1 MNIDLNE
8 IFKSYDVRGIYPET
22 LNEEIAYKIGRAFVK
37 QLRINNEK
45 FDKVFIGYDM
55 RVSSETLKESLINGI
70 TDEGCDV
77 IDLGKCSTDTTYY
90 ASGKYDAPAIMI
102 TASHNPGKYNG
113 MKFCKCGAQAISY
126 DGGLK
131 QIKEMIQ
138 ENNFEDC
145 CEVKGNVEEKNVI
158 DEYIDLLLT
167 FIDVQKIKPLK
178 VVVDAGNG
186 MGGLLVSSLE
196 KKIPQLTIVPM
207 YFELDGNF
215 PNHPANPIDVEN
227 LQDLILKIKE
237 VNGDIGLAFD
247 GDADR
252 VYLVD
257 NKGEP
262 VSASITTAMVAKAM
276 LKRFPNSK
284 IVHNVVCSWIVP
296 EIVKKYNG
304 EAIETKVGHSIIK
317 PIMREN
323 DAIFGGEHSGHYYFK
338 DLFYADSGLLASL
351 FILEMISESDNNIDE
366 TLKEFRIYHAINETN
381 TEVEDAKEVM
391 QKISEKFK
399 DKDVVDGYKVVSYK
413 DFDGIR
419 VDFED
424 WWFNVRASNTEPV
437 LRLNLEAKS
446 EELMEEKTKEI
457 ISLIKGE

>member
-1 MNIDLNE
+1 MNNIDLNQ

-22 LNEEIAYKIGRAFVK
+22 LNEEIVYKIGRAFVK
-37 QLRINNEK
+37 QLKILNEDFSK
-45 FDKVFIGYDM
+45 IYIGYDM
-55 RVSSETLKESLINGI
+55 RVSSDSLKESLINGI
-70 TDEGCDV
+70 TDEGINV
-77 IDLGKCSTDTTYY
+77 VDLGRCSTDTTYY
-90 ASGKYDAPAIMI
+90 ASGKYNSPAIMI

-126 DGGLK
+126 EGGLK
-131 QIKEMIQ
+131 QIKEMVQ
-138 ENNFEDC
+138 ENNFDEIKFQ
-145 CEVKGNVEEKNVI
+145 KGNIEEKDVLN
-158 DEYIDLLLT
+158 EYMDLLLT
-167 FIDVQKIKPLK
+167 FIDKDKIKPMK

-186 MGGLLVSSLE
+186 MGGVLINALKSKL
-196 KKIPQLTIVPM
+196 PQLEIVPM
-207 YFELDGNF
+207 YFEPDGNF
-215 PNHPANPIDVEN
+215 PNHPANPINIEN
-227 LQDLILKIKE
+227 LQDIIAKIKE
-237 VNGDIGLAFD
+237 MNGDIGLAFD

-257 NKGEP
+257 NNGEP

-296 EIVKKYNG
+296 EIIEKYNG

-323 DAIFGGEHSGHYYFK
+323 DAIFGGEHSGHYYFR
-338 DLFYADSGLLASL
+338 DLWYADSGVLTSL
-351 FILEMISESDNNIDE
+351 FVLEMVSEQGGKLNE
-366 TLKEFRIYHAINETN
+366 TLEEFRTYFAINETN
-381 TEVEDAKEVM
+381 TEVENKDAVLE
-391 QKISEKFK
+391 KIANTFK
-399 DKDVVDGYKVVSYK
+399 NNSDVLNYK

-424 WWFNVRASNTEPV
+424 WWFNVRPSNTEPV

-446 EELMEEKTKEI
+446 EELMKEKTKEI